1 MKKENNL
8 FYSLKS
14 WYCYFF
20 NSLIYMQINNFLKL
34 ITSILLITFL
44 TSCSPSTVDVS
55 IYTTDIDVAQE
66 GEVVEVP
73 LIASFSLYGDDDGE
87 LESASLIAEKYLS
100 KDSIFSQS
108 SGDWGE
114 TLVIET
120 TIPMGTL
127 DSLQN
132 YLDSNNRVAVLLVQG
147 SDEIEISL
155 NSTDYA
161 EALNSELSDINFM
174 LGFELPGDT
183 TNFRVI
189 SDSRNDVQVDAT
201 AVFVSEKPYLYY
213 SKVLKRRG
221 EAEIVFKGTSDSV
234 YSEINPLIYINYPQ

>member
-1 MKKENNL
+1 
-8 FYSLKS
+8 
-14 WYCYFF
+14 
-20 NSLIYMQINNFLKL
+20 MQINIISKL
-34 ITSILLITFL
+34 ITPVLLIVFL
-44 TSCSPSTVDVS
+44 TSCSPSNVEVS

-66 GEVVEVP
+66 GEVLEVP
-73 LIASFSLYGDDDGE
+73 VMASFSLYSDDDGE
-87 LESASLIAEKYLS
+87 LESASQIAEKYLAP
-100 KDSIFSQS
+100 DSIFSQS

-132 YLDSNNRVAVLLVQG
+132 YLASNNRVAVLLVQG
-147 SDEIEISL
+147 VDEIEISL
-155 NSTDYA
+155 SSTDYA
-161 EALNSELSDINFM
+161 DALNSELSDINFM
-174 LGFELPGDT
+174 LGFELPGDS

-189 SDSRNDVQVDAT
+189 SDSRNEVQVDAT

-213 SKVLKRRG
+213 SKVLKRRD

-234 YSEINPLIYINYPQ
+234 YSEINPLIYINYP

>member
-1 MKKENNL
+1 M
-8 FYSLKS
+8 LK
-14 WYCYFF
+14 
-20 NSLIYMQINNFLKL
+20 NKFLKL
-34 ITSILLITFL
+34 VIPILLIVFL
-44 TSCSPSTVDVS
+44 TSCSPSTVEVG

-66 GEVVEVP
+66 GEVIEVP
-73 LIASFSLYGDDDGE
+73 VMASFSLYSDDDGE
-87 LESASLIAEKYLS
+87 LESASQIAEKYLAP
-100 KDSIFSQS
+100 DSIFSQS

-132 YLDSNNRVAVLLVQG
+132 YLASNNRVAVLLVQG
-147 SDEIEISL
+147 SGEIEISL

-161 EALNSELSDINFM
+161 DALNSELSDINFM
-174 LGFELPGDT
+174 LGFELPGDS

-221 EAEIVFKGTSDSV
+221 EAEIVFKGTSDSI
-234 YSEINPLIYINYPQ
+234 YSEINPLIYINYP